1 MSEMTDTELVDEQS
15 CLGSLV
21 RMDVEPE
28 KIKSSFGYRYKFEA
42 QETKLHAG
50 SRCLFAN
57 NIKQRTQIVDL
68 DSVAGTV
75 QIKLGPSVC
84 LLYTSDAADE

>member
-1 MSEMTDTELVDEQS
+1 MSEMTDSELVDEQS

-28 KIKSSFGYRYKFEA
+28 KIKRSLGYRYKFDA

-50 SRCLFAN
+50 SRC
-57 NIKQRTQIVDL
+57 
-68 DSVAGTV
+68 
-75 QIKLGPSVC
+75 
-84 LLYTSDAADE
+84 